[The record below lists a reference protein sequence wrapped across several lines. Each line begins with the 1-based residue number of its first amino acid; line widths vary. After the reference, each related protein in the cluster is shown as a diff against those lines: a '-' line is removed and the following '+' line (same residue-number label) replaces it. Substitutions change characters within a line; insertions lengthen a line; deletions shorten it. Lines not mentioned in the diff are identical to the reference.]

1 MNEAVKL
8 LKERALQQK
17 SEIMANYDAGSQHF
31 ANENF
36 SEAVSLFEKG
46 ISIGDTSKILRYKL
60 AISYYNT
67 GQYDQALPILE
78 ELVDD
83 THFPQAKELLARIII
98 KLDMVGQRL
107 EQLKL
112 LKGAMEKKEAQDH
125 ITLAIADYYY
135 LNQAD
140 AAGDIE
146 LIASALSLRPAEPRY
161 LEILINYHANQGKVD
176 EVINLCLDFPW
187 DCHSPETVSIWAQT
201 YNSIRE
207 VNETAIKVYARA
219 LQDDPGKTDI
229 RVALGEA
236 LISGGAYDRA
246 LEVVTDGLAI
256 EGEIRLQHLLAL
268 IYSLTDQIESAIAAF
283 QKLMKMDN
291 FESYI
296 AKSVI
301 YRQLSNCFMRMNR
314 LDLALSQLILSDRSK
329 ATLEQLYRLGDL
341 FYQKGDI
348 EKALACLEE
357 IYASDVN
364 FKDVSQKI
372 KEWEKR
378 I

>member
-1 MNEAVKL
+1 M
-8 LKERALQQK
+8 
-17 SEIMANYDAGSQHF
+17 
-31 ANENF
+31 
-36 SEAVSLFEKG
+36 
-46 ISIGDTSKILRYKL
+46 
-60 AISYYNT
+60 
-67 GQYDQALPILE
+67 
-78 ELVDD
+78 
-83 THFPQAKELLARIII
+83 
-98 KLDMVGQRL
+98 
-107 EQLKL
+107 

-161 LEILINYHANQGKVD
+161 LEILINYHANQGRVD

-256 EGEIRLQHLLAL
+256 EEEIRLQHLLAL

-314 LDLALSQLILSDRSK
+314 LDLALNQLILSDRSK